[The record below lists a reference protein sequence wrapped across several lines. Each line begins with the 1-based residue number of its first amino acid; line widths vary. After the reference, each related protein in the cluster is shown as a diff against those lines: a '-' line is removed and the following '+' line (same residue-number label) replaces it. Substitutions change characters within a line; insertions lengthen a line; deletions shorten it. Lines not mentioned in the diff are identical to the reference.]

1 MHDSALNNPGNLHR
15 RIRRGAACASVI
27 LTLGTAA
34 PGARAQLAD
43 TAARTA
49 ATAREL
55 FAQAEQAY
63 AAEEYAIAVNLLR
76 RAYALSPRPAFLFN
90 IAQAQRKL
98 GRCDAARASY
108 QDYLLRET
116 NPAHRERVE
125 RILREMPECDAETTP
140 TREPEPDRRLA
151 ESIRETAKPAPTP
164 AAASAPA
171 TPAQPPPADRSS
183 DTGAQIAKWS
193 LFGAGTVSAGLALY
207 FALDARAASRDLEDA
222 TAWSSASSEREA
234 RGERST
240 TLAWVCAGASATL
253 VGAGLTLHF
262 LSKPAR
268 ARSTAGLSL
277 APLPGGAR
285 ASWTSTF

>member
-1 MHDSALNNPGNLHR
+1 MHDSARKSPGKLHR
-15 RIRRGAACASVI
+15 RIRRGAASASVI
-27 LTLGTAA
+27 LTLGAAA
-34 PGARAQLAD
+34 PGARAQD
-43 TAARTA
+43 TDAAAQTA

-63 AAEEYAIAVNLLR
+63 AAKEYATTVNLLR

-98 GRCDAARASY
+98 GRCEAARASY

-116 NPAHRERVE
+116 NAAHRERVE
-125 RILREMPECDAETTP
+125 RILRDMPECDADTAS
-140 TREPEPDRRLA
+140 REPEPERQPA
-151 ESIRETAKPAPTP
+151 ESIRETPRPAPTP
-164 AAASAPA
+164 VAAPA
-171 TPAQPPPADRSS
+171 PAPLARPPSADQSS

-193 LFGAGTVSAGLALY
+193 LLGAGTISAGLAVY

-222 TAWSSASSEREA
+222 TAWSSDSSDREA

-253 VGAGLTLHF
+253 LGAGLTLHF

-268 ARSTAGLSL
+268 PRSTAALVLS
-277 APLPGGAR
+277 PLPGGAR
-285 ASWTSTF
+285 AGFTSAF